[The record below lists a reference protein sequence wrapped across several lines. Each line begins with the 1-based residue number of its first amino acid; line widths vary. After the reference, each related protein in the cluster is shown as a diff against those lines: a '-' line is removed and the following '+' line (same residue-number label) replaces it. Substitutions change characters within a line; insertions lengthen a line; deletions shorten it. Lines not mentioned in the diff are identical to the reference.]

1 MGLPCIKL
9 WRGRGGGAEGEGSAL
24 AGEEGAASAP
34 TSAGAN
40 TGAQADT
47 FASTSD
53 GAQPGTGSSGGSG
66 GVSGGGSGGGSSGGS
81 GGGDASDAA
90 ATAGPDTRRG
100 TATRFNPSGARTFVR
115 EYLHTPPGSLLEGR
129 GSQSASHVDIM
140 GNYALIEDIL
150 RVAAGM
156 SGEEIGGDKIYSG
169 IHRIAERVD
178 LEL

>member
-9 WRGRGGGAEGEGSAL
+9 WRGRGGGAEGEGSAP

-47 FASTSD
+47 SASTSD
-53 GAQPGTGSSGGSG
+53 GAQPGT
-66 GVSGGGSGGGSSGGS
+66 GS

-90 ATAGPDTRRG
+90 ATASPDTRRG